1 MYQISIP
8 KTALKPR
15 ERLVQLGAEQLSNQE
30 LLAILLRT
38 GTKKEP
44 VMALAQSILSE
55 LGTLADFQEL
65 SLQELQQI
73 PGIGQAKSTE
83 LKAMLELSKRIYASD
98 TQRSEKIMGSQQVA
112 RKMMVEIGRQKQEHL
127 VVLYLD
133 TQNRIIEQRT
143 IFIGTVRRSVA
154 EPREILYYACKNMA
168 TSIILVHNHP
178 SGTVDPSKNDVLFTE
193 KLNRC
198 CEDMGLVFLDH
209 LIIGCRD
216 YYSFREESDVLTS

>member
-1 MYQISIP
+1 MYHVTIP
-8 KTALKPR
+8 NEALLPR
-15 ERLVQLGAEQLSNQE
+15 ERLVQLGAEKLSNQE

-44 VMALAQSILSE
+44 VMALSQAILSE
-55 LGTLADFQEL
+55 LNSLADLQEL
-65 SLQELQQI
+65 SLQELQTI
-73 PGIGQAKSTE
+73 HGIGLAKSTE
-83 LKAMLELSKRIYASD
+83 LKAMLELAKRINASE
-98 TQRSEKIMGSQQVA
+98 TKRSERIMGSQQVA
-112 RKMMVEIGRQKQEHL
+112 KKMMIELGRQKQEHL

-178 SGTVDPSKNDVLFTE
+178 SGTVDPSENDLRFTE
-193 KLNRC
+193 KLKRC
-198 CEDMGLVFLDH
+198 CDDMGLVLLDH
-209 LIIGCRD
+209 LIIGNKD
-216 YYSFREESDVLTS
+216 YFSFREESDVL

>member
-1 MYQISIP
+1 MYHVTIP
-8 KTALKPR
+8 DEALLPR
-15 ERLVQLGAEQLSNQE
+15 ERLVQLGAEKLSNQE

-44 VMALAQSILSE
+44 VMALSQSILSE
-55 LGTLADFQEL
+55 LNSLADLHDL
-65 SLQELQQI
+65 SLQELQNI
-73 PGIGQAKSTE
+73 HGIGLAKSTE
-83 LKAMLELSKRIYASD
+83 FKAMLELAKRIHASESKR
-98 TQRSEKIMGSQQVA
+98 SERIMGSQQVA
-112 RKMMVEIGRQKQEHL
+112 KKMMLEIGRQKQEHL

-178 SGTVDPSKNDVLFTE
+178 SGTVDPSENDLRFTE
-193 KLNRC
+193 KLKRC
-198 CEDMGLVFLDH
+198 CDDMGLVLLDH
-209 LIIGCRD
+209 LIIGNRD
-216 YYSFREESDVLTS
+216 YFSFREESDVL

>member
-1 MYQISIP
+1 MYHITIP
-8 KTALKPR
+8 KSSILQPR
-15 ERLVQLGAEQLSNQE
+15 ERLFQLGAEKLSNQE

-55 LGTLADFQEL
+55 LDSLADFQEL

-73 PGIGQAKSTE
+73 PGIGQAKSAE

-98 TQRSEKIMGSQQVA
+98 YQRSERIMGSQQVA
-112 RKMMVEIGRQKQEHL
+112 RKMMMEIGRQKQEHL

-168 TSIILVHNHP
+168 TSMVLVHNHP
-178 SGTVDPSKNDVLFTE
+178 SGTVDPSENDVRFTE
-193 KLNRC
+193 KLKRC
-198 CEDMGLVFLDH
+198 CEDMGIILLDH
-209 LIIGCRD
+209 LIIGHRD
-216 YYSFREESDVLTS
+216 YYSFREESEILS